1 MTRNSARVL
10 VLSAA
15 LAIGTLSASA
25 SAQAKPATPATPS
38 KKVVATTSGIRA
50 ELINDVETAHRKF
63 SQLATAMSGKYTWRP
78 ADKVRSF
85 SEVLQHVSG
94 ENYALPVAIG
104 VKAPAGFA
112 AGSMQEAFGTAAEM
126 EKITDEAAVKA
137 ELDKSFAHL
146 KQAIASLS
154 EAELNKPVEIFGQKT
169 TGRGFLVLIVTHM
182 HEHLG
187 QVIAYARMGG
197 VVPPWSASSN

>member
-1 MTRNSARVL
+1 
-10 VLSAA
+10 
-15 LAIGTLSASA
+15 
-25 SAQAKPATPATPS
+25 
-38 KKVVATTSGIRA
+38 
-50 ELINDVETAHRKF
+50 
-63 SQLATAMSGKYTWRP
+63 
-78 ADKVRSF
+78 
-85 SEVLQHVSG
+85 
-94 ENYALPVAIG
+94 
-104 VKAPAGFA
+104 
-112 AGSMQEAFGTAAEM
+112 M
-126 EKITDEAAVKA
+126 EKITDEAAEKA

-169 TGRGFLVLIVTHM
+169 TCRGFLVLIVTHM